1 MEPSQLPKVTE
12 NKKLPQL
19 KKLTVYRVYHNPGK
33 PTKKLTQA
41 FQGDKGKRRESCSR
55 NLN

>member
-1 MEPSQLPKVTE
+1 MEPSQSPKVTE

-41 FQGDKGKRRESCSR
+41 FQGDKGKKERK
-55 NLN
+55 LQ